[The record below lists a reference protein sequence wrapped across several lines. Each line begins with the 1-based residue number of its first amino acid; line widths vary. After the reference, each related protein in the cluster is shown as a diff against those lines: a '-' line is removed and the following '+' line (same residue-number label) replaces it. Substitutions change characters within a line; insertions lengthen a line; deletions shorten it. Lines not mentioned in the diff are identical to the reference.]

1 MNQIQNQPNKG
12 GQAIA
17 SGGFGCV
24 FSPAL
29 KCKNKKRKSNFISKL
44 MTKKY
49 ALQEYKEIKNVNKK
63 LNSIPNYENY
73 FLVYDFNL
81 CEPDKLSNSDL
92 KNFGKKCTALPKND
106 ITQKNI
112 NENLN
117 QIFALNMPY
126 GGLPIDDYL
135 YKNITYP
142 QIIDLNDSLIELLNR
157 GILLMNQKHIYHG
170 DIKDSNILVDSTQR
184 LPINQ
189 LKGNPPRENCSIS
202 NVYQCK
208 KEPSSLKTRLIDWG
222 LTTEY
227 IPFKEEKFPDAW
239 KNRPLQYNVPFS
251 VILFTDDFVEKYTK
265 FVKEEDNE
273 PPADVTKLKPFI
285 MDYIYFWLKTRGNGH
300 YKYINHIM
308 YMMFSKDMTSIEDE
322 KTKTRII
329 ESDFTLFYLS
339 NYLIE
344 ILVHF
349 THFREN
355 GTLNLRVYLD
365 NVYIH
370 LVDVWGWITCYL
382 PIMEILFEN
391 YEKLNENELLLFDEL
406 KNLFL
411 KYLYEP
417 RIKPIDIQSLSQDF
431 KDLDKIFDSLSEKK
445 KKSVLSLKSS
455 LGNQPKVTGLTV
467 NILKSTKK
475 KRLLIKKNRTKRN
488 SYLLFADLKKEKKS
502 NKRKK

>member
-12 GQAIA
+12 GEAIA

-29 KCKNKKRKSNFISKL
+29 KCKNKKRKTNFISKL

-112 NENLN
+112 NEKLE

-135 YKNITYP
+135 YKNISYP

-157 GILLMNQKHIYHG
+157 GILPMNQKHIYHG

-184 LPINQ
+184 LP
-189 LKGNPPRENCSIS
+189 
-202 NVYQCK
+202 
-208 KEPSSLKTRLIDWG
+208 SSLRTRLIDWG

-265 FVKEEDNE
+265 FVKEEDND
-273 PPADVTKLKPFI
+273 PQDVTKLKPFI

-308 YMMFSKDMTSIEDE
+308 YMMFSKDMNSIEDE

-355 GTLNLRVYLD
+355 ETLNLRVYLD

-370 LVDVWGWITCYL
+370 LLDVYGWITCYL

-391 YEKLNENELLLFDEL
+391 YEKLNENELLLFDQL
-406 KNLFL
+406 KNIFL

-417 RIKPIDIQSLSQDF
+417 QIKPINIKSLSQDF
-431 KDLDKIFDSLSEKK
+431 KDLDKMFDLLSEKK
-445 KKSVLSLKSS
+445 KKSALSLKSS

-475 KRLLIKKNRTKRN
+475 KRLIIKKNRTKRN

>member
-1 MNQIQNQPNKG
+1 MNQIQNQSNKG
-12 GQAIA
+12 GEAIA

-29 KCKNKKRKSNFISKL
+29 KCKNKKRKTNFISKL

-49 ALQEYKEIKNVNKK
+49 ALEEYKEIKNVNKK

-73 FLVYDFNL
+73 FLIYDFNL

-117 QIFALNMPY
+117 KIFALNMPY

-157 GILLMNQKHIYHG
+157 GILPMNQKHIYHG
-170 DIKDSNILVDSTQR
+170 DIKDSNILVDS
-184 LPINQ
+184 
-189 LKGNPPRENCSIS
+189 
-202 NVYQCK
+202 K
-208 KEPSSLKTRLIDWG
+208 KEQSTLNTRLIDWG

-251 VILFTDDFVEKYTK
+251 VILFTDDFVEKYTE
-265 FVKEEDNE
+265 FVKEEGNDHH
-273 PPADVTKLKPFI
+273 DVSKLKPFI

-308 YMMFSKDMTSIEDE
+308 YMMFSKDMKSIYDE

-355 GTLNLRVYLD
+355 ETLNLRVYLD

-370 LVDVWGWITCYL
+370 LLDVWGWITCYL

-391 YEKLNENELLLFDEL
+391 YEKLNENELLLFDQL
-406 KNLFL
+406 KKLFL

-417 RIKPIDIQSLSQDF
+417 RIKPIDIQSLTQDF

-455 LGNQPKVTGLTV
+455 LGNQTKVTGLTV

-475 KRLLIKKNRTKRN
+475 KRLFIKKNRTKRN
-488 SYLLFADLKKEKKS
+488 SYLLFADLKKDKKV
-502 NKRKK
+502 KKTKK